1 MKEYNFDEN
10 KNMGETV
17 RIDDIKLRLN
27 EMEEQGDY
35 GDYDDFDDYGDYDE
49 DEYDEYDDPFGT
61 TAEVPSR
68 NHKTP
73 VRQNNGRNSVRHSGN
88 RTEKPGRKPRKWLYI
103 LAAIAMVVFV
113 FGAMLFVKSME
124 NNKKD
129 EEITEKADESFFGV
143 VASVSDNTFEIIN
156 TSNGKISFYT
166 VGEDVVITK
175 ADGRKAAY
183 TTIARGDIIE
193 VGLSEETG
201 EIITIDYTDEVWE
214 KKGFKDLEID
224 TDKMTVSNGVSTYEY
239 DKNTLFIY
247 NGELIKAED
256 MDKSDVVTLKGV
268 DDKVWTVT
276 VEKYHGYIK
285 LENVDKIDNPVI
297 TIDGEEVEF
306 EENQAAVSAGAH
318 SLGISG
324 SNIEDLTVDIH
335 ITAGEVYSVDL
346 ASVQEKTGVLTL
358 NVNVDDCIIVVDGK
372 QVSKDSPV
380 VLSLGTYPISVSAE
394 GYKTYNGTVEIDEP
408 LVEVDI
414 ELEKIEVKT
423 ATITVDSTP
432 QGATV
437 YANDAVIGV
446 TPFTT
451 QINYGDYRITFKK
464 DGYIDYNVDT
474 SVNEERKTISVLLTK
489 E

>member
-1 MKEYNFDEN
+1 M
-10 KNMGETV
+10 
-17 RIDDIKLRLN
+17 
-27 EMEEQGDY
+27 
-35 GDYDDFDDYGDYDE
+35 
-49 DEYDEYDDPFGT
+49 
-61 TAEVPSR
+61 
-68 NHKTP
+68 
-73 VRQNNGRNSVRHSGN
+73 RHSGN

-247 NGELIKAED
+247 NGR
-256 MDKSDVVTLKGV
+256 TYQGR
-268 DDKVWTVT
+268 
-276 VEKYHGYIK
+276 GY
-285 LENVDKIDNPVI
+285 
-297 TIDGEEVEF
+297 G
-306 EENQAAVSAGAH
+306 
-318 SLGISG
+318 
-324 SNIEDLTVDIH
+324 
-335 ITAGEVYSVDL
+335 
-346 ASVQEKTGVLTL
+346 
-358 NVNVDDCIIVVDGK
+358 
-372 QVSKDSPV
+372 
-380 VLSLGTYPISVSAE
+380 
-394 GYKTYNGTVEIDEP
+394 
-408 LVEVDI
+408 
-414 ELEKIEVKT
+414 
-423 ATITVDSTP
+423 
-432 QGATV
+432 
-437 YANDAVIGV
+437 
-446 TPFTT
+446 
-451 QINYGDYRITFKK
+451 
-464 DGYIDYNVDT
+464 
-474 SVNEERKTISVLLTK
+474 
-489 E
+489 